1 MQIFIIKK
9 KIIILFVCLFFS
21 ACAGIQRD
29 PGGLSEIAA
38 QPEKDRNTFAEHE
51 SVAENNPSDP
61 QKQDSTL
68 PPIIENNNKDV
79 ALLNVEESEKNVV
92 KEPLWPTETGYATYY
107 APGMEGNLTASGEP
121 YDSEQLTAAHRTIP
135 IGSVVRVTN
144 PETQRHVTVRIND
157 RWGGG
162 GDRIVNL
169 SRQAAVEL
177 GFGTA
182 GMIFVHLDVES
193 IPAGRS
199 MYAGPQPVP
208 LPSKIQADQ
217 AVNHSKLS
225 ICQNEA
231 DILGLSGD
239 FFRNHVLGCLE
250 RGQ

>member
-1 MQIFIIKK
+1 MHVNIVMKK
-9 KIIILFVCLFFS
+9 TTILFVCLFIS
-21 ACAGIQRD
+21 ACAGIQHD
-29 PGGLSEIAA
+29 PGDLSEIAP
-38 QPEKDRNTFAEHE
+38 QPENDRNTFAEHG
-51 SVAENNPSDP
+51 SVTENNPSDQ
-61 QKQDSTL
+61 QKQDIA
-68 PPIIENNNKDV
+68 PPSIIENNKKDV
-79 ALLNVEESEKNVV
+79 ALLNVEESEKNVA

-157 RWGGG
+157 RWGGS

-177 GFGTA
+177 GFGSA

-193 IPAGRS
+193 IPSGRS
-199 MYAGPQPVP
+199 TYARTQPMP
-208 LPSKIQADQ
+208 LPSKIQEDQ
-217 AVNHSKLS
+217 AANHSKLS

-239 FFRNHVLGCLE
+239 FFRYHVLGCLA